1 MKLISFFIGTDAL
14 LISRWN
20 FPCRLHRR
28 LYQIYFR
35 IRTWALD
42 FFVDEYWV
50 PHADLEYELRSAGI
64 TKPIKIRKLDLKYRE
79 KIEKIEHD
87 TFNIL
92 FYWHG
97 DRGNAKLWRW
107 IYGYDVF
114 LEIKRRLGEKVY
126 WVVVNGE
133 APMVAVFPVVDFYLR
148 VNRHDGYSRLIDEC
162 GIQEIPY
169 YWSRTEP
176 DAEEAIAGIK
186 AEIYLKANGG
196 SERHAKELL
205 DLLREKQLDY
215 GRPMSVEE
223 YSTMTYLSHKLGRKM
238 GSPEE
243 AKK

>member
-35 IRTWALD
+35 VRTWVLD

-50 PHADLEYELRSAGI
+50 PHADLVNELRSAGI
-64 TKPIKIRKLDLKYRE
+64 MKPIEIRKLDLKYLE

-92 FYWHG
+92 FYWPG
-97 DRGNAKLWRW
+97 DRGNAKMWRW

-114 LEIKRRLGEKVY
+114 LEIKKKLDTKVF
-126 WVVVNGE
+126 WIIVRGGADLE
-133 APMVAVFPVVDFYLR
+133 GIFPRVDFYLR

-162 GIQEIPY
+162 DIQEIPY

-176 DAEEAIAGIK
+176 DIEKALAAIEKTIK
-186 AEIYLKANGG
+186 DKKAI
-196 SERHAKELL
+196 
-205 DLLREKQLDY
+205 
-215 GRPMSVEE
+215 
-223 YSTMTYLSHKLGRKM
+223 
-238 GSPEE
+238 
-243 AKK
+243 